1 MNKIGKKMTGTLII
15 ISLVALSA
23 MGYRHHLSG
32 SFVDN
37 DKPGISQ
44 NHPNGKFV
52 NSLPSNDLT
61 FRNLRKMAWE
71 YMRGGEKDRQPAKPL
86 SVLNITDEFFGSP
99 GNDIRFAWLGHSS
112 IILEIEG
119 KRLLLDP
126 VLSERAS
133 PVQWAGPKR
142 FHPPPITMDNL
153 PNLDAVIIS
162 HDHYDHLDKA
172 VILALAGRDI
182 VFLVPL
188 GIKKR
193 LRNWGVAE
201 SKIFE
206 MNWWDE
212 FDLGDLTIVATPARH
227 FSGRGLF
234 DRDLTLWCS
243 WSLIGKE
250 KRVFFSGDTGI
261 TPEFEE
267 VGQNYGPFDLTFL
280 KIAAYD
286 ETWPSIHINP
296 EQAVIIHKQLNGKYL
311 VPIHWATFD
320 LGLHS
325 WYAPP
330 EWLVKETAVN
340 NVNVVFPRI
349 GEVVNP
355 EQHENSY
362 WWREFMNNKK
372 FSEY

>member
-1 MNKIGKKMTGTLII
+1 MTGTLII